1 MKWEKQE
8 KFSIR
13 KLNVGAASVLIAA
26 GWIFAGQNDIVNA
39 NESRVEGI
47 QKSKLETERESKNS
61 QANSY
66 QNNSTETPLGSALNV
81 QNDSTKSP
89 DPIPEGLHT
98 QHTSVFGR
106 GVANAQIK
114 VTFSNGEVLSG
125 TVDSTGHFNIPLSRK
140 LIAREMLQV
149 TQTVPN
155 HATSNPVTV
164 SVGVAYGDIVTLEKP
179 ALNQRVPV
187 DNLTDI
193 QPKEVEEIKDL
204 IVQLNPLIERDNIDV
219 ARNGTATITFFDGST
234 AKIPGS
240 ELVVEKQTSAKPTT
254 NPVDSDDRKI
264 TGTGAP
270 GATVTATVNGQ
281 KLTAT
286 VQPNGQWEVP
296 LNAPLATGTTVSVTQ
311 QAPNQKVSAPE
322 TLTVAKSDAEKAND
336 LKAPALAELD
346 KAAAKAKVEIEA
358 LPNLSAEEKKAEQ
371 AKVDDAAKAAKT
383 KIEQSA
389 DATGVTTEV
398 DAGKASIQAVVDGAK
413 AADKANELSKAKAD
427 ALKSLDKA
435 AEDAKQAIEALP
447 NLSAEEKKAEQ
458 AKVDDAAKAAKTK
471 IEQSADATGVTT
483 EVDAGK
489 ASIQAV
495 VDGAKAADKANELS
509 KAKADALKS
518 LDKAAEDAKQ
528 AIEALPNLSEE
539 EKAVA
544 NQVINQI
551 HNQAKQELEQ
561 SSNVA
566 DVESVVNASK
576 PVFEELVAEAQKSD
590 ASKALDKVAEDA
602 KQAIE
607 ALPNLSEEEKAVANQ
622 VINQIHNQAKQELE
636 QSSNVADVESVV
648 NASKPV
654 FEELVAEA
662 QKSDASKALDKAAED
677 AKQAIEALSYLSQVD
692 KDKAK
697 VEVDQ
702 ARDAAK
708 AKVDQ
713 ATDKAQ
719 VPSEVDKGQTAIN
732 NLVAAASA
740 KQSAKG
746 APAIREELPE
756 YQLPSTDEAVK
767 ALDQAAEDAKQ
778 AIEALPNLSNDE
790 KTVAK
795 QAVDQA
801 RVVAKEN
808 VSKTATA
815 TELAKVTDAGK
826 ATIQAVV
833 DGAKATDKVNEL
845 AKAKSDAKKAL
856 DKAAEDAK
864 KAIDALPYLS
874 QVDKDKAKVEV
885 DQARDAAKAKVDQ
898 ATDKAQVP
906 SEVDKGQTAINNLVA
921 EASAKQSA
929 KGDPAI
935 REELPEYQLPNT
947 DEAVKAL
954 DQAAEDAKKAIDALP
969 NLSNDEK
976 TAAKQAVD
984 QARVV
989 AKENVS
995 KTATV
1000 TELAKAT
1007 DAGKAAIQAVVDGA
1021 KATDKANELA
1031 KVKSDAKKAI
1041 DKAAEDAKKAIDKA
1055 AEDAKKAIDKAAEDA
1070 KKAIDQSQNLSQA
1083 DKDKAKAEIDKARDA
1098 AKAKVSNS
1106 SKIADVT
1113 QAVTFARGTN
1123 QAIIER
1129 VAAIDSANEN
1139 LRQQNRK
1146 DLEKKV
1152 VNKLPETGV
1161 KENLGFVSL
1170 GIIGLI
1176 LGLAFSLGKREK
1188 D

>member
-219 ARNGTATITFFDGST
+219 ARNGTATITFFDDST
-234 AKIPGS
+234 AKISGS

-270 GATVTATVNGQ
+270 GATVTVTVNGQ

-346 KAAAKAKVEIEA
+346 KAA
-358 LPNLSAEEKKAEQ
+358 
-371 AKVDDAAKAAKT
+371 
-383 KIEQSA
+383 
-389 DATGVTTEV
+389 
-398 DAGKASIQAVVDGAK
+398 
-413 AADKANELSKAKAD
+413 
-427 ALKSLDKA
+427 
-435 AEDAKQAIEALP
+435 EDAKQAIEALP
-447 NLSAEEKKAEQ
+447 NLSAEEKKAEK

-471 IEQSADATGVTT
+471 IEQLADATGVIT

-489 ASIQAV
+489 AAIQAV
-495 VDGAKAADKANELS
+495 VDGAKAADKANELAKS
-509 KAKADALKS
+509 KADALKA
-518 LDKAAEDAKQ
+518 LDKTAEDAKQ
-528 AIEALPNLSEE
+528 AIE
-539 EKAVA
+539 
-544 NQVINQI
+544 
-551 HNQAKQELEQ
+551 
-561 SSNVA
+561 
-566 DVESVVNASK
+566 
-576 PVFEELVAEAQKSD
+576 
-590 ASKALDKVAEDA
+590 
-602 KQAIE
+602 
-607 ALPNLSEEEKAVANQ
+607 
-622 VINQIHNQAKQELE
+622 
-636 QSSNVADVESVV
+636 
-648 NASKPV
+648 
-654 FEELVAEA
+654 
-662 QKSDASKALDKAAED
+662 
-677 AKQAIEALSYLSQVD
+677 
-692 KDKAK
+692 
-697 VEVDQ
+697 
-702 ARDAAK
+702 
-708 AKVDQ
+708 
-713 ATDKAQ
+713 
-719 VPSEVDKGQTAIN
+719 
-732 NLVAAASA
+732 
-740 KQSAKG
+740 
-746 APAIREELPE
+746 
-756 YQLPSTDEAVK
+756 
-767 ALDQAAEDAKQ
+767 
-778 AIEALPNLSNDE
+778 
-790 KTVAK
+790 
-795 QAVDQA
+795 
-801 RVVAKEN
+801 
-808 VSKTATA
+808 
-815 TELAKVTDAGK
+815 
-826 ATIQAVV
+826 
-833 DGAKATDKVNEL
+833 
-845 AKAKSDAKKAL
+845 
-856 DKAAEDAK
+856 
-864 KAIDALPYLS
+864 ALPYLS

-906 SEVDKGQTAINNLVA
+906 SEVDKGQTAISNLVA
-921 EASAKQSA
+921 AASAKQSA

-935 REELPEYQLPNT
+935 REELPEYQLPST

-954 DQAAEDAKKAIDALP
+954 DQAAEDAKQAIDALP

-995 KTATV
+995 KTATA
-1000 TELAKAT
+1000 TELAKVT
-1007 DAGKAAIQAVVDGA
+1007 DAGKATIQAVVDGA
-1021 KATDKANELA
+1021 KATDTANELA
-1031 KVKSDAKKAI
+1031 KSKADALKAL
-1041 DKAAEDAKKAIDKA
+1041 DKVAEDAKKAIEALPNLSKAEKDGLKAQAELTLEKAKNKVEKVADAPGVTTEADAGKASIQAVVDGAKARDKANELAKSKADALKALDKA
-1055 AEDAKKAIDKAAEDA
+1055 AADAKQ
-1070 KKAIDQSQNLSQA
+1070 AIDQSQNLSQE
-1083 DKDKAKAEIDKARDA
+1083 DKNKAKAEIDKARDA

>member
-219 ARNGTATITFFDGST
+219 ARNGTATITFFDDST
-234 AKIPGS
+234 AKISGS

-270 GATVTATVNGQ
+270 GATVTVTVNGQ

-346 KAAAKAKVEIEA
+346 KAAEDAKQAIEA
-358 LPNLSAEEKKAEQ
+358 LPNLSAEEKKAEK

-398 DAGKASIQAVVDGAK
+398 DAGKATIQAVVDGAK
-413 AADKANELSKAKAD
+413 AADKANELSKSKAD
-427 ALKSLDKA
+427 ALKALDKA
-435 AEDAKQAIEALP
+435 TEDAKQAIEALP
-447 NLSAEEKKAEQ
+447 NLSA
-458 AKVDDAAKAAKTK
+458 
-471 IEQSADATGVTT
+471 
-483 EVDAGK
+483 
-489 ASIQAV
+489 
-495 VDGAKAADKANELS
+495 
-509 KAKADALKS
+509 
-518 LDKAAEDAKQ
+518 
-528 AIEALPNLSEE
+528 E

-566 DVESVVNASK
+566 DVESLVNASK

-607 ALPNLSEEEKAVANQ
+607 ALPNLSAEEKKAE
-622 VINQIHNQAKQELE
+622 QAK
-636 QSSNVADVESVV
+636 
-648 NASKPV
+648 
-654 FEELVAEA
+654 
-662 QKSDASKALDKAAED
+662 
-677 AKQAIEALSYLSQVD
+677 VD
-692 KDKAK
+692 
-697 VEVDQ
+697 
-702 ARDAAK
+702 DAAK
-708 AKVDQ
+708 AAKTKIEQLAD
-713 ATDKAQ
+713 ATG
-719 VPSEVDKGQTAIN
+719 VITEV
-732 NLVAAASA
+732 
-740 KQSAKG
+740 
-746 APAIREELPE
+746 
-756 YQLPSTDEAVK
+756 
-767 ALDQAAEDAKQ
+767 
-778 AIEALPNLSNDE
+778 
-790 KTVAK
+790 
-795 QAVDQA
+795 
-801 RVVAKEN
+801 
-808 VSKTATA
+808 
-815 TELAKVTDAGK
+815 DAGK
-826 ATIQAVV
+826 AAIQAVV
-833 DGAKATDKVNEL
+833 DGAKAADKANEL
-845 AKAKSDAKKAL
+845 AKSKADALKAL
-856 DKAAEDAK
+856 DKTAEDAK
-864 KAIDALPYLS
+864 QAIEALPYLS

-906 SEVDKGQTAINNLVA
+906 SEVDKGQTAISNLVA
-921 EASAKQSA
+921 AASAKQSA

-935 REELPEYQLPNT
+935 REELPEYQLPST

-954 DQAAEDAKKAIDALP
+954 DQAAEDAKQAIDALP

-995 KTATV
+995 KTATA
-1000 TELAKAT
+1000 TELAKVT
-1007 DAGKAAIQAVVDGA
+1007 DAGKATIQAVVDGA
-1021 KATDKANELA
+1021 KATDTANELA
-1031 KVKSDAKKAI
+1031 KSKADALKAL
-1041 DKAAEDAKKAIDKA
+1041 DKVAEDAKKAIEALPNLSKAEKDGLKAQAELTLEKAKNKVEKVADAPGVTTEADAGKASIQAVVDGAKARDKANELAKSKADALKALDKA
-1055 AEDAKKAIDKAAEDA
+1055 AADAKQ
-1070 KKAIDQSQNLSQA
+1070 AIDQSQNLSQE
-1083 DKDKAKAEIDKARDA
+1083 DKNKAKAEIDKARDA

>member
-179 ALNQRVPV
+179 ALNQLVPV

-219 ARNGTATITFFDGST
+219 ARNGTATITFFDDST
-234 AKIPGS
+234 AKISGS

-311 QAPNQKVSAPE
+311 QAPNQKASAPA
-322 TLTVAKSDAEKAND
+322 TLTVVASDAEKAND

-371 AKVDDAAKAAKT
+371 AKVDDASKAAKT

-389 DATGVTTEV
+389 DATSVTTEV

-413 AADKANELSKAKAD
+413 AADKANELAKSKAD
-427 ALKSLDKA
+427 ALKALDKV

-447 NLSAEEKKAEQ
+447 NLSA
-458 AKVDDAAKAAKTK
+458 
-471 IEQSADATGVTT
+471 
-483 EVDAGK
+483 
-489 ASIQAV
+489 
-495 VDGAKAADKANELS
+495 
-509 KAKADALKS
+509 
-518 LDKAAEDAKQ
+518 
-528 AIEALPNLSEE
+528 E

-602 KQAIE
+602 KQAI
-607 ALPNLSEEEKAVANQ
+607 
-622 VINQIHNQAKQELE
+622 
-636 QSSNVADVESVV
+636 D
-648 NASKPV
+648 
-654 FEELVAEA
+654 
-662 QKSDASKALDKAAED
+662 
-677 AKQAIEALSYLSQVD
+677 
-692 KDKAK
+692 
-697 VEVDQ
+697 
-702 ARDAAK
+702 
-708 AKVDQ
+708 
-713 ATDKAQ
+713 
-719 VPSEVDKGQTAIN
+719 
-732 NLVAAASA
+732 
-740 KQSAKG
+740 
-746 APAIREELPE
+746 
-756 YQLPSTDEAVK
+756 
-767 ALDQAAEDAKQ
+767 
-778 AIEALPNLSNDE
+778 ALPNLSNDE
-790 KTVAK
+790 KTAAK

-808 VSKTATA
+808 VSKTATV
-815 TELAKVTDAGK
+815 TELAKVTDAGE
-826 ATIQAVV
+826 ASIQAVV

-845 AKAKSDAKKAL
+845 AKAKDDAKKAL

-921 EASAKQSA
+921 AASAKQSA

-954 DQAAEDAKKAIDALP
+954 DQAAEDAKQAIDALP

-1000 TELAKAT
+1000 TELAKTT

-1021 KATDKANELA
+1021 KARDKVNELA
-1031 KVKSDAKKAI
+1031 KAKSDAKQAL
-1041 DKAAEDAKKAIDKA
+1041 DKV
-1055 AEDAKKAIDKAAEDA
+1055 AEDA

-1083 DKDKAKAEIDKARDA
+1083 DKDKAKAEIDQARDA

-1113 QAVTFARGTN
+1113 QAVTSARGTN

-1129 VAAIDSANEN
+1129 AAAIDSANEN